1 MTWKERVAELRS
13 EEPRPSWRE
22 IYEIIGTEYF
32 EDENQKTVEERIRGW
47 VRRQP
52 EYKMEHK
59 YGNIPLQ
66 LEPNYFINEW
76 SGDKV
81 IRFGVM
87 GDTQINSKYT
97 QLTHLHKLYD
107 IYEQEGIETVFHTG
121 DIDEGEEMRM
131 GHKYECYTQGA
142 DDHVAEIVRTYP
154 KRKNMVTKFI
164 TGNHDHSLYKRAGY
178 DIGNTID
185 DKREDMIYLGMDSA
199 VIELTPNCTC
209 ELRHPG
215 DGTAYALSYKIQKMI
230 ESMSGGEKPNILCVG
245 HYHKTSYDFYRN
257 VHAIQSGCFQGQTP
271 FTRSKG
277 ISISVGGWIIEIQVD
292 DEGTINRFK
301 PEFIPFYKHIKDDYM
316 NWR

>member
-154 KRKNMVTKFI
+154 KRKKY
-164 TGNHDHSLYKRAGY
+164 G
-178 DIGNTID
+178 
-185 DKREDMIYLGMDSA
+185 
-199 VIELTPNCTC
+199 
-209 ELRHPG
+209 
-215 DGTAYALSYKIQKMI
+215 YKIYYWK
-230 ESMSGGEKPNILCVG
+230 S
-245 HYHKTSYDFYRN
+245 
-257 VHAIQSGCFQGQTP
+257 
-271 FTRSKG
+271 
-277 ISISVGGWIIEIQVD
+277 
-292 DEGTINRFK
+292 
-301 PEFIPFYKHIKDDYM
+301 
-316 NWR
+316 